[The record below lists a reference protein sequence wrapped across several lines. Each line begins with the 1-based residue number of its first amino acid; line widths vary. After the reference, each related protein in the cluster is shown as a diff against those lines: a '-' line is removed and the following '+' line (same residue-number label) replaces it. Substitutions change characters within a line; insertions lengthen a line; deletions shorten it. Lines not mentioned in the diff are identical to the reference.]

1 MVQAVPVQLPEGLKS
16 MFVGAAPH
24 ITISF
29 AARATAKHAGK
40 QLPQKLMMLRHLAHT
55 QMDLH
60 CCLRRPLMLST
71 VSEQIEVPMLKMS
84 VFSSCRCVH

>member
-16 MFVGAAPH
+16 VFVGAAPH

-40 QLPQKLMMLRHLAHT
+40 QLPQKLMMLRHFGSYTHGSALLFAQT
-55 QMDLH
+55 AD
-60 CCLRRPLMLST
+60 
-71 VSEQIEVPMLKMS
+71 VVNG
-84 VFSSCRCVH
+84 V

>member
-40 QLPQKLMMLRHLAHT
+40 RLIMLRHFGSYTDGSALQLKQTA
-55 QMDLH
+55 DV
-60 CCLRRPLMLST
+60 
-71 VSEQIEVPMLKMS
+71 VSS
-84 VFSSCRCVH
+84 VRVE